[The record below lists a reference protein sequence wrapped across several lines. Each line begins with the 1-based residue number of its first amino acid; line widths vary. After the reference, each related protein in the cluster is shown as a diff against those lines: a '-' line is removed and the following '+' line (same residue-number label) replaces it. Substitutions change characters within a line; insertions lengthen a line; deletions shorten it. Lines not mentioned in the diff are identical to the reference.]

1 MTRSPFAYA
10 EKPIRVTEIV
20 LAEYDDLAQVYQD
33 PESAAGP
40 QTVTISKNIATAV
53 QQIAGRDADVASLLQ
68 SYMVSGMLTGVD
80 ISILKILTGGY
91 EEAMPSVNDTHSNFY
106 ERDAGDGDPGYPPFG
121 VVMITSTKN
130 GVFTAGFPKVV
141 LESAEDMEFQGT
153 GVDFSGM
160 GFTARALFEDIR
172 GASGDPFATTF
183 RRFKN
188 RADFSTPT
196 TAADFKAY
204 FTEDLGSAAPVANF
218 TSVISNREV
227 TFTDTS
233 TGVPTSWYW
242 DFGDG
247 YFSTEDDPVH
257 EYQTAGTRTVTLVA
271 RNAGGRDTHAVAV
284 TVS

>member
-20 LAEYDDLAQVYQD
+20 LAEYDDLTQVYQT

-68 SYMVSGMLTGVD
+68 SYMINGMLTGVD

-91 EEAMPSVNDTHSNFY
+91 EEVMPAVNDTHSNFY

-121 VVMITSTKN
+121 VIMITSTKN

-153 GVDFSGM
+153 GVDFAGM
-160 GFTARALFEDIR
+160 GFSGRALFEDIR
-172 GASGDPFATTF
+172 AASGDPFATTF
-183 RRFKN
+183 RRFRN
-188 RADFSTPT
+188 RVDFVTPVS
-196 TAADFKAY
+196 AADFKSY
-204 FTEDLGSAAPVANF
+204 FTEDLSSAAPVALF
-218 TSVISNREV
+218 TSSIATRVV

-233 TGVPTSWYW
+233 TGTPISWYW

-247 YFSTEDDPVH
+247 YFSDEEDPVH
-257 EYQTAGTRTVTLVA
+257 TYQAAGTYTVALVV
-271 RNAGGRDTHAVAV
+271 RNAGGRDTTTAAV
-284 TVS
+284 TVT